1 VTPGDYNHLDL
12 VLGNSMVGK
21 LLNYKIQFLQFSNS
35 FYNKKGTWTAIDF
48 GLYNDNECFFS
59 IKSAY

>member
-35 FYNKKGTWTAIDF
+35 FYNKKGMWTAIDF
-48 GLYNDNECFFS
+48 GL
-59 IKSAY
+59 